1 MGSPPRTAQALHP
14 DKCAA
19 GGGTEE
25 RAAATERFSR
35 LQEAYE
41 VLSDPGK
48 RDVYD
53 VYGAEGLRAGLEVGH
68 PLRTAGE
75 VRREFERY
83 KREREMEREDVGV
96 AYRGSY
102 VFGFAAAP
110 MVAADRR
117 PAQSQPLQLLSVA
130 MSSSAS
136 VAVGEADVFT
146 VGGNAA
152 SRQGRG
158 GGNLMVGWRR
168 QLTALSVLDVGLV
181 LGPSSAI
188 TLTSTQRLSKYT
200 NGSLALTLQSDEYA
214 GLALSHSRQLT
225 ATVQGELSYTVG
237 PSSGVGLT
245 FSHRAQRSAA
255 VADLKLGEGIVA
267 LAGSVT
273 RFVGEKHHVRAA
285 AKLGLTAM
293 EVEAGGGRRL
303 AEGTTTYLGAGLG
316 VQGVFLKVRVVHK
329 GHRFQFPILLAPVL
343 DWRITV
349 GAMLLPP
356 LVIFV
361 GERCVIRPLVRY
373 HRRTKALRAQ
383 EEKKAEIEEARAAAA
398 KDRALFQS
406 VVRRRLKEVYRTGGL
421 VVVEARYGVLGEGE
435 GGDEEQALGGG
446 GGTGDVGELWIDVV
460 DALQFQ
466 VRENV
471 LTLHAGVPKSG
482 LFGFCD
488 IVPEVDKS
496 LKLEY
501 VCQGVA
507 YQCTVGDLEGVK
519 APNELHRVLDADL
532 AVAVL
537 ARHAARRE
545 TFLAAAGA
553 QAAAP

>member
-1 MGSPPRTAQALHP
+1 
-14 DKCAA
+14 
-19 GGGTEE
+19 
-25 RAAATERFSR
+25 
-35 LQEAYE
+35 
-41 VLSDPGK
+41 VLSDPSR

-53 VYGAEGLRAGLEVGH
+53 VYGSEGLRAGLEVGH

-83 KREREMEREDVGV
+83 KRERELEREEVGV

-117 PAQSQPLQLLSVA
+117 PAQAQPLQLLSVA

-168 QLTALSVLDVGLV
+168 QLGALSVLDVGLV

-188 TLTSTQRLSKYT
+188 TLTSTQRLSKHT
-200 NGSLALTLQSDEYA
+200 HGSLALTLQSNEYA

-225 ATVQGELSYTVG
+225 ATVQGELSYALG
-237 PSSGVGLT
+237 PNAGVGLV
-245 FSHRAQRSAA
+245 FSHRGQRSAA
-255 VADLKLGEGIVA
+255 VADLKLGAGLIA

-273 RFVGEKHHVRAA
+273 RSVGDKHHVRAA

-303 AEGTTTYLGAGLG
+303 GEGTTTYLGAGVG
-316 VQGVFLKVRVVHK
+316 VQGVFLKVRISHK

-356 LVIFV
+356 LVVYV
-361 GERCVIRPLVRY
+361 GERCVVRPLLRY
-373 HRRTKALRAQ
+373 HTRAKALRAQ
-383 EEKKAEIEEARAAAA
+383 QEKRAEIAEARAAAE
-398 KDRALFQS
+398 KDRALFQT
-406 VVRRRLKEVYRTGGL
+406 VVRRRLKEVFRTEGL
-421 VVVEARYGVLGEGE
+421 VVVEARYGLLDEEQGVEEGAGTSGRPAASTGETGAGEGE
-435 GGDEEQALGGG
+435 GGAAD
-446 GGTGDVGELWIDVV
+446 LWIDVV

-466 VRENV
+466 VRGNV
-471 LTLHAGVPKSG
+471 LALHAGVPKSG

-488 IVPEVDKS
+488 IAPEMEKG
-496 LKLEY
+496 LRLQY

-507 YQCTVGDLEGVK
+507 YQCTVGDLEGMK
-519 APNELHRVLDADL
+519 APSDLHRVADAEL
-532 AVAVL
+532 QAEVL
-537 ARHAARRE
+537 EKYAARRAASR
-545 TFLAAAGA
+545 AAA
-553 QAAAP
+553 AAAAAARPA